1 MAITIPENL
10 IPDTKILARPLSA
23 RYHIAAVDS
32 SAVNPRAII
41 AYCDWFGCVVHCY
54 PAASHQTS
62 WWPVTVG
69 YFGKVEVKGCREP
82 RSSKQCFGGSN
93 LDCLPRLTQ
102 VFPQRGPR
110 TWAKRLVE
118 SKPVP
123 VGNQADTRKLGPT
136 SPTTIHNHSWV
147 PGEGEA
153 PVRLPALCAGKQGKT
168 QKGRLG
174 GKPKWQSSE
183 DRTQN
188 RPKTP
193 K

>member
-1 MAITIPENL
+1 M
-10 IPDTKILARPLSA
+10 
-23 RYHIAAVDS
+23 
-32 SAVNPRAII
+32 
-41 AYCDWFGCVVHCY
+41 HCY
-54 PAASHQTS
+54 SAAYYQTS

-69 YFGKVEVKGCREP
+69 YYGKVEVEGCREP
-82 RSSKQCFGGSN
+82 MSSKQCFGGSN
-93 LDCLPRLTQ
+93 LDCLLMLTQ
-102 VFPQRGPR
+102 VFLQRGPR

-153 PVRLPALCAGKQGKT
+153 PVRLPALCAGKQWKT
-168 QKGRLG
+168 QNGRLG
-174 GKPKWQSSE
+174 GKPKWQSPE

-193 K
+193 KENQQRPESENIVSKIDRKASQRFPAD